1 MGSMD
6 LLLALVG
13 LIAVAA
19 LAGLVLA
26 GPMLARLWRR
36 QRIARRP
43 FPAAWREIL
52 RRRVPQVRELPAA
65 QQLRL
70 KQHVQVLLA
79 EVPFVGCAGLALT
92 DEMRVTIAA
101 QAAFLL
107 LGRGGSFGNL
117 REVLVYPGHFVAPRS
132 TSGAGGVVHES
143 RDVLA
148 GQSWQRGQVILAWE
162 AVREG
167 ADDPHDGANVVMH
180 EFAHQLDQ
188 DTGRANGAPYVGRGA
203 LQHAWA
209 RVMTREYDAL
219 RARLARDE
227 PGLIAP
233 YAATDPAE
241 FFAVTTELFFETPAA
256 RELAAVG
263 PPDRRPASRATARS
277 SARRRLAQARERRLV
292 QMAITTAPMPA

>member
-1 MGSMD
+1 MRSMD
-6 LLLALVG
+6 LLFVLVG
-13 LIAVAA
+13 M
-19 LAGLVLA
+19 LVLA
-26 GPMLARLWRR
+26 GLTSMGLATPTLARLWRR
-36 QRIARRP
+36 RRVARRP
-43 FPAAWREIL
+43 FPAAWRDIL

-79 EVPFVGCAGLALT
+79 EVPFVGCAGLTVT
-92 DEMRVTIAA
+92 DEMRVSIAA

-132 TSGAGGVVHES
+132 TPGAGGVVHES

-148 GQSWQRGQVILAWE
+148 GQSWERGQVIVAWD

-188 DTGRANGAPYVGRGA
+188 DTGAANGAPYVGRGA
-203 LQHAWA
+203 AQKAWA
-209 RVMTREYDAL
+209 RVMNREFGAL

-256 RELAAVG
+256 LAAE
-263 PPDRRPASRATARS
+263 RPALYEQL
-277 SARRRLAQARERRLV
+277 RRCYRV
-292 QMAITTAPMPA
+292 DPASW